1 MLPFDREFTMLYIM
15 YLILFTYILYNIIN
29 GTKYNKIRLLIILT
43 VCILLNLFLYVDSEN
58 FKEGG
63 SLVVLFYSGILFLI
77 TTIITAVNNYI
88 TDRKEKN

>member
-15 YLILFTYILYNIIN
+15 YLILFTYILYSIIN